1 MDPRV
6 RSLYKKFL
14 WLSNDW
20 PQGRIVYKARVKAAF
35 IQPTFELD
43 KALEKG
49 EYIVKEILAL
59 YSLKKYRYLK
69 RTYDIR
75 PLTK

>member
-14 WLSNDW
+14 WLSKDW
-20 PQGRIVYKARVKAAF
+20 PQGQIVYKTRVKAAF
-35 IQPTFELD
+35 MKPTTDID

-49 EYIVKEILAL
+49 EYIIKEILAL

-69 RTYDIR
+69 RTY
-75 PLTK
+75 